1 MEQDFVQAAMAEDAA
16 SDEAWAL
23 ESAFQSLSALVL
35 VS

>member
-1 MEQDFVQAAMAEDAA
+1 MAA
-16 SDEAWAL
+16 SDEGAELDEAWAL